1 MEAAISPVQISPLN
15 RGHLSSLLRLLRQ
28 SLPQEP
34 ITDTSFTRKVVLDP
48 NFDASGALVAHD
60 DAGEVL
66 GFLLALTRRRPLE
79 DGPDDTDRGWI
90 TLFAV
95 ADTARRQGT
104 GTALFDRAEAW
115 LWERGCATVS
125 ISPYAPNYWTPGVDE
140 AAYPEALA
148 FLQQRGYTTVSR
160 PLSMDASLTGGW
172 SVPDWGKERRAELS
186 RQGIEVVKF
195 YSRNALPLTDF
206 LRREFPGDWQRY
218 LRETM
223 LDIVAG
229 RRPPDELTLAWG
241 VADRRPPGELTPAW
255 ERSTLIGFAQSEG
268 ERFGPFGVADA
279 VRGRGVGAAL
289 LFHTLEG
296 MQARGHHNAWFL
308 WTDDKTADRLYR
320 GAGFRETRRY
330 AVMRKMLV

>member
-1 MEAAISPVQISPLN
+1 VEAAISPV
-15 RGHLSSLLRLLRQ
+15 HLSPFTGDDLVPVLALLRRNM
-28 SLPQEP
+28 PQEP
-34 ITDTSFTRKVVLDP
+34 ITEASFTRKVLLDP
-48 NFDASGALVAHD
+48 NFDASGALVARS
-60 DAGEVL
+60 DAGETL

-95 ADTARRQGT
+95 GRGARRQSI
-104 GTALFDRAEAW
+104 GTALFERAEAW
-115 LWERGCATVS
+115 LRQQNCVSVS

-140 AAYPEALA
+140 AAYPDALA
-148 FLQQRGYTTVSR
+148 FLHQRGYTTISR

-172 SVPDWGKERRAELS
+172 SVPEWGRERHVELS
-186 RQGIEVVKF
+186 RQEIKIVPF
-195 YSRNALPLTDF
+195 HPRHTLRLTEF

-229 RRPPDELTLAWG
+229 RRPPEELLVALEGETL
-241 VADRRPPGELTPAW
+241 L
-255 ERSTLIGFAQSEG
+255 GFAQSEG
-268 ERFGPFGVADA
+268 ERFGPFGVAGS

-289 LFHTLEG
+289 LFSALDG
-296 MQARGHHNAWFL
+296 MRLRGHHNAWFL

-330 AVMRKMLV
+330 VVVRKMLV

>member
-1 MEAAISPVQISPLN
+1 MLAF
-15 RGHLSSLLRLLRQ
+15 LRQ
-28 SLPQEP
+28 NMPQEP
-34 ITDTSFTRKVVLDP
+34 ITEASFARKVLLDP
-48 NFDASGALVAHD
+48 NFDASGALVARQHA
-60 DAGEVL
+60 AGEPL

-95 ADTARRQGT
+95 AEAARRQGI
-104 GTALFDRAEAW
+104 GTALFDQAETW
-115 LWERGCATVS
+115 LRRRGCVSVS
-125 ISPYAPNYWTPGVDE
+125 ISPYAPNYWAPGVDE
-140 AAYPEALA
+140 AAYPDAIA
-148 FLQQRGYTTVSR
+148 FLHARGYAAVSR

-172 SVPDWGKERRAELS
+172 SVPEWGRACCTELA
-186 RQGIEVVKF
+186 RQGIRIVRF
-195 YSRNALPLTDF
+195 HPRHTLPLTEF

-218 LRETM
+218 VRETM

-229 RRPPDELTLAWG
+229 RRPIAELL
-241 VADRRPPGELTPAW
+241 VAW
-255 ERSTLIGFAQSEG
+255 EGRTLIGFAQSEG

-289 LFHTLEG
+289 LFQALEG
-296 MQARGHHNAWFL
+296 MRQRGHHNAWFL

-330 AVMRKMLV
+330 AMMRKTLDRGLEQKNP